1 MWKRHILVCGFSAL
15 LFLSTGFL
23 THADCPDNR
32 AVNSTFEEGARKTE
46 GEGTSLSSAV
56 ANGWYPWAILG
67 DATINRE
74 PEFKLEDTDL
84 SPSRYRAHSGRYSQK
99 FFTTFGTH
107 TAGFYQR
114 IPAPAGSTVHFSIW
128 VQIYTGEEELR
139 SGGEFISDL
148 RRPGNYR
155 VYVGIDPC
163 GNTPS
168 GFGAPP
174 PDSVIWSEPVID
186 RETRRESPDGVIY
199 DAWVQ
204 LSVSAPAQSD
214 YITVYTRGQPE
225 FPVKHNDSFWDD
237 ACVIIEIPPS
247 PTPRPTNTTLPTEP
261 PTATPLPTETPQPT
275 KTLAPSLTPV
285 PSPLPSTTPAPS
297 PTVIASASV
306 IPTPPLSGEQ
316 SASDE
321 IFQWLA
327 IFLLAVATIFLFLA
341 IRPRK
346 H

>member
-1 MWKRHILVCGFSAL
+1 MSKRHLLVLGFSAL
-15 LFLSTGFL
+15 LFLSTSLL
-23 THADCPDNR
+23 TYADCPDNR
-32 AVNSTFEEGARKTE
+32 AVNSAFEEGARKTE

-56 ANGWYPWAILG
+56 ANAWFPWAVLG

-84 SPSRYRAHSGRYSQK
+84 SPSRYRSHSGRYSQK
-99 FFTTFGTH
+99 FFTTFSTH

-114 IPAPAGSTVHFSIW
+114 IPASPGSIVNFSIW

-148 RRPGNYR
+148 RHPGNYR
-155 VYVGIDPC
+155 VYVGIDPY
-163 GNTPS
+163 GNIPF

-204 LSVSAPAQSD
+204 LSVSTRAQSD
-214 YITVYTRGQPE
+214 HIAVYTKGQPE

-237 ACVIIEIPPS
+237 ACVTIQIPPS
-247 PTPRPTNTTLPTEP
+247 PTPRPTNTPLPTEP

-275 KTLAPSLTPV
+275 KTLVPLPTPQ
-285 PSPLPSTTPAPS
+285 PSPSPSMIAAPS
-297 PTVIASASV
+297 PTMIAGTSVVSTPRSPGESSAN
-306 IPTPPLSGEQ
+306 
-316 SASDE
+316 DE
-321 IFQWLA
+321 VFKWLA
-327 IFLLAVATIFLFLA
+327 ICLLAVAMIFLFLA
-341 IRPRK
+341 IQPRK
-346 H
+346 R

>member
-1 MWKRHILVCGFSAL
+1 MSSRHVLVFGFSVL
-15 LFLSTGFL
+15 LFISASLL
-23 THADCPDNR
+23 TYADCPDNR

-84 SPSRYRAHSGRYSQK
+84 SPSRYRAHSGRHSQK
-99 FFTTFGTH
+99 FFTTFGSH

-114 IPAPAGSTVHFSIW
+114 VPVPPGSIVTFSIW

-148 RRPGNYR
+148 RHPGNYR
-155 VYVGIDPC
+155 VFVGIDPD
-163 GNTPS
+163 GNTPP

-174 PDSVIWSEPVID
+174 PDNVVWSEPVID
-186 RETRRESPDGVIY
+186 RETRRENPDGVIY

-204 LSVSAPAQSD
+204 LSVTTRAQSD
-214 YITVYTRGQPE
+214 HVTVYTKGQPE

-237 ACVIIEIPPS
+237 ACVTVQTPPS
-247 PTPRPTNTTLPTEP
+247 PTPRPTNTPLPTEP

-275 KTLAPSLTPV
+275 KTLVPPPTPQ
-285 PSPLPSTTPAPS
+285 PSPSASMTLAPS
-297 PTVIASASV
+297 PTPVANPSAIPASQL
-306 IPTPPLSGEQ
+306 PREETTN
-316 SASDE
+316 DE
-321 IFQWLA
+321 VFTWLA
-327 IFLLAVATIFLFLA
+327 ISLLAVAAIFLFLA

-346 H
+346 R